1 MVFPEADYDS
11 DAFQLSDNG
20 KYTFTHK
27 AIGADM
33 FRYSWN
39 WGRNWTEWASWE
51 DVTEMDSSLFQG
63 KDMFWEGAHVMVQCG
78 CLFFY
83 FLELLVMCS
92 SYFFKIGLRL
102 PYLHTQLSMLIL
114 DTSTNDVYPNSLSVV
129 LSTRG
134 VSTRG

>member
-11 DAFQLSDNG
+11 DVFQLSDNG

-78 CLFFY
+78 CLF
-83 FLELLVMCS
+83 LLLRVIGHMLKL
-92 SYFFKIGLRL
+92 FFLRL
-102 PYLHTQLSMLIL
+102 
-114 DTSTNDVYPNSLSVV
+114 V
-129 LSTRG
+129 
-134 VSTRG
+134 